1 MNKKDDNLR
10 ELSTSDLI
18 EKLDGETLHLTKLR
32 LNHTVNPLDNPNTLK
47 VYRRSIARIQTELRR
62 REIEQS

>member
-1 MNKKDDNLR
+1 MKKEEGLR
-10 ELSTSDLI
+10 EMSTTDLI
-18 EKLDGETLHLTKLR
+18 EKIELEANHLTKLR

-47 VYRRSIARIQTELRR
+47 TYRRSIARMKTELRR